1 MTARPVPNQPSRL
14 ERLPVTETNSSGG
27 FSRRALLG
35 GLAAAVGGTA
45 AAMALPETVRAAISA
60 SRKAGPFDLSKV
72 KHVVIAMQENRSFD
86 HYFGTIYGVRGFGDR
101 TVEPLPNG
109 RPRWFQTDASNP
121 DGFLLPYRLNTK
133 ITAAEA
139 IPSMSHAWSIQH
151 AAWNFGQMD
160 NWLQAHMAADGP
172 STGPYTMGYFERA
185 DLPFQYALAD
195 AFTICDNYFCSM
207 MGPTHPNRLMLMTGT
222 IDPNGVAGGPALD
235 NNGNNVGG
243 NYTWTTYAER
253 LQAAGV
259 TWKVYQ
265 QADNYGCNALEYME
279 AFNVAPPTS
288 PLAIYGTGVSTLYSG
303 QPAANPALAFEE
315 DAKAGNLP
323 TVSWIIPTST
333 DSEHPSY
340 LPAAGASFIA
350 SKIEAIASNPEMW
363 ESTVFILT
371 YDENDGLFDHVTPI
385 TPPPGTPDEYVT
397 LEATSTYTPG
407 SDLPIGSGFRVPCLI
422 VSPWTTGG
430 YVYSGASEH
439 TSVLR
444 FLEQVTGVTE
454 PNISAW
460 RRQTFGDLTDAFQSP
475 ATVPSPPSLPG
486 TAATLA
492 EAEYA
497 VSHYPLPAFP
507 MEKQQLPVQEPGRRP
522 RVGPV
527 PYWV

>member
-1 MTARPVPNQPSRL
+1 VTDSIPSDGR
-14 ERLPVTETNSSGG
+14 

-35 GLAAAVGGTA
+35 GMAAAVGGA
-45 AAMALPETVRAAISA
+45 AAALALPDSVRAAVASSA
-60 SRKAGPFDLSKV
+60 KAGPFDLSKV
-72 KHVVIAMQENRSFD
+72 KHVVIVMQENRSFD
-86 HYFGTIYGVRGFGDR
+86 HYFGTLRGVRGFGDR
-101 TVEPLPNG
+101 TVGFLPNG
-109 RPRWFQTDASNP
+109 RPRWYQTDASNP

-160 NWLQAHMAADGP
+160 NWLQAHVAADGP
-172 STGPYTMGYFERA
+172 SVGPYTMGYFERS

-207 MGPTHPNRLMLMTGT
+207 MGPTNPNRMMHMTGT
-222 IDPNGVAGGPALD
+222 IDPNGENGGPALD
-235 NNGNNVGG
+235 NGGG

-265 QADNYGCNALEYME
+265 QADNYGCNALEFMSQ
-279 AFNVAPPTS
+279 FQNLPSNS

-303 QPAANPALAFEE
+303 QPASDPTQAFEE

-323 TVSWIIPTST
+323 AVSWIIPTST
-333 DSEHPSY
+333 DSEHPAF
-340 LPAAGASFIA
+340 LPAAGANFIA

-363 ESTVFILT
+363 ESTVFILN

-385 TPPPGTPDEYVT
+385 TPPLGTADEYVSIESNT
-397 LEATSTYTPG
+397 GWTPG
-407 SDLPIGSGFRVPCLI
+407 SNLPVGSGFRVPALI

-430 YVYSGASEH
+430 YVYSGASDH

-444 FLEQVTGVTE
+444 FLERVTGVQE

-460 RRQTFGDLTDAFQSP
+460 RRDTFGDLTDAFQSP
-475 ATVPSPPSLPG
+475 ATVPAPPSLPG
-486 TAATLA
+486 TAETLA

-497 VSHYPLPAFP
+497 AANYPLPTVP
-507 MEKQQLPVQEPGRRP
+507 MTNQELPVQERGRRP

-527 PYWV
+527 PHWA

>member
-1 MTARPVPNQPSRL
+1 
-14 ERLPVTETNSSGG
+14 VTDSTPRDRG

-35 GLAAAVGGTA
+35 GMAAAVGGA
-45 AAMALPETVRAAISA
+45 AAMMALPESVRAAVASSA
-60 SRKAGPFDLSKV
+60 KAGPFDLSKV
-72 KHVVIAMQENRSFD
+72 KHVVIVMQENRSFD
-86 HYFGTIYGVRGFGDR
+86 HYFGTLRGVRGFADR
-101 TVEPLPNG
+101 TVGILPNG
-109 RPRWFQTDASNP
+109 RPRWYQTDASNP

-160 NWLQAHMAADGP
+160 NWLQAHLAADGP
-172 STGPYTMGYFERA
+172 TTGPYTMGYFERS

-207 MGPTHPNRLMLMTGT
+207 MGPTDPNRLMHMTGT
-222 IDPNGVAGGPALD
+222 IDQNGQYGGPALD
-235 NNGNNVGG
+235 NGGG

-265 QADNYGCNALEYME
+265 QADNYGCNALQYMDQ
-279 AFNVAPPTS
+279 FQNLPSNS
-288 PLAIYGTGVSTLYSG
+288 PLNIYGNGVSTLYSG
-303 QPAANPALAFEE
+303 QPATDPTQAFEE
-315 DAKAGNLP
+315 DAQAGNLP

-333 DSEHPSY
+333 DSEHPAF
-340 LPAAGASFIA
+340 LPAAGANFIA
-350 SKIEAIASNPEMW
+350 SKIAAIASNPQMW
-363 ESTVFILT
+363 ESTVFILN

-385 TPPPGTPDEYVT
+385 TPPLGTADEYVSIESNT
-397 LEATSTYTPG
+397 GWTPG
-407 SDLPIGSGFRVPCLI
+407 SNLPIGSGFRVPCLI

-430 YVYSGASEH
+430 YVYSGASDH

-444 FLEQVTGVTE
+444 FLERVTGVKE
-454 PNISAW
+454 PNISDW
-460 RRQTFGDLTDAFQSP
+460 RRDTFGDLTDAFQTP
-475 ATVPSPPSLPG
+475 QTVPSPPSLPG

-497 VSHYPLPAFP
+497 VANYPLPTVP
-507 MEKQQLPVQEPGRRP
+507 MTDQELPTQEPGRRP

-527 PYWV
+527 PHWA

>member
-1 MTARPVPNQPSRL
+1 M
-14 ERLPVTETNSSGG
+14 TETTPGG
-27 FSRRALLG
+27 FSRRTLLG

-45 AAMALPETVRAAISA
+45 VAMALPENVRAAVNS
-60 SRKAGPFDLSKV
+60 SKKAGPFNLSKV

-86 HYFGTIYGVRGFGDR
+86 HYFGTLYGVRGFGDR
-101 TVEPLPNG
+101 TVGALPTG
-109 RPRWFQTDASNP
+109 RPRWYQTDASNP
-121 DGFLLPYRLNTK
+121 KGYLLPYRLNTK

-160 NWLQAHMAADGP
+160 NWLQAHLAADGP
-172 STGPYTMGYFERA
+172 STGPYTMGYFERS
-185 DLPFQYALAD
+185 DIPFQYALAD
-195 AFTICDNYFCSM
+195 AFTVCDNYFCSM
-207 MGPTHPNRLMLMTGT
+207 MGPTDPNRMMHMTGT
-222 IDPNGVAGGPALD
+222 VDPNGINGGPALD
-235 NNGNNVGG
+235 NGGG

-265 QADNYGCNALEYME
+265 QADNYGCNALEYMA
-279 AFNVAPPTS
+279 AFNNAAADS
-288 PLAIYGTGVSTLYSG
+288 PLSVYGTGVSTLYSG
-303 QPAANPALAFEE
+303 APASDPTQAFEE

-333 DSEHPSY
+333 DSEHPAF

-350 SKIEAIASNPEMW
+350 SKIEAIASNPVMW
-363 ESTVFILT
+363 ESTVFILN

-385 TPPPGTPDEYVT
+385 VPPLGTPDEYVSIESNT
-397 LEATSTYTPG
+397 GWTPG
-407 SDLPIGSGFRVPCLI
+407 SNLPIGSGFRVPCVV

-430 YVYSGASEH
+430 YVYSGASDH

-444 FLEQVTGVTE
+444 FLEQVTGVEET
-454 PNISAW
+454 NISGW
-460 RRQTFGDLTDAFQSP
+460 RRETFGDLTDAFQSP
-475 ATVPSPPSLPG
+475 ATEPTPPSLPG

-497 VSHYPLPAFP
+497 ASNYPLPPIPLADQ
-507 MEKQQLPVQEPGRRP
+507 ELPVQEPGSRP

-527 PYWV
+527 PSWA

>member
-1 MTARPVPNQPSRL
+1 M
-14 ERLPVTETNSSGG
+14 TETHSSGG
-27 FSRRALLG
+27 FSRRAVLG

-45 AAMALPETVRAAISA
+45 AAMALPETVRAAISS

-72 KHVVIAMQENRSFD
+72 KHIVIAMQENRSFD
-86 HYFGTIYGVRGFGDR
+86 HYFGSIYGVRGFGDR

-121 DGFLLPYRLNTK
+121 DGYLLPYRLNTK

-207 MGPTHPNRLMLMTGT
+207 LGPTHPNRLMLMTGT

-279 AFNVAPPTS
+279 AFNNAPPTS

-315 DAKAGNLP
+315 DAQAGNLP

-430 YVYSGASEH
+430 YVYSGAAEH

-454 PNISAW
+454 PNISGW
-460 RRQTFGDLTDAFQSP
+460 RRETFSDLTDAFQSP
-475 ATVPSPPSLPG
+475 ATVPTPPSLPG
-486 TAATLA
+486 TARTLA

-507 MEKQQLPVQEPGRRP
+507 MEKQQLPVQEPGKRP
-522 RVGPV
+522 RVGPW
-527 PYWV
+527 PHWA